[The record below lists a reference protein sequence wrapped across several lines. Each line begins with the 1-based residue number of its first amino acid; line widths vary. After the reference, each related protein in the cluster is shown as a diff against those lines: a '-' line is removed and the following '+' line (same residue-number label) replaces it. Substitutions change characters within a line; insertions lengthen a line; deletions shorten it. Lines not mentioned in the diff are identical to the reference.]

1 MPAALT
7 HPDGVVR
14 PIQAYQDLPDLLFRF
29 SPWKARVSEES
40 RYLCCAALH
49 WGSMSDGYL
58 RATEALVAAG
68 APLDPTGATCRQERC
83 NIQRTARTRPPRGS
97 MRLTHAACNPACKPT
112 TAKCNAPTGG
122 PPACARYNCSAH
134 PSSLIVP
141 LLLSPGHN
149 GQTPLMWAATRGAM
163 LTIHFLIE
171 RGCKLDLVDSMGYGS
186 PRPTSAPGRGLLKLG
201 HPVGMPD
208 MFQTVLCDTVDVAYY
223 ATGLCVCAHACL
235 C

>member
-68 APLDPTGATCRQERC
+68 APLDPTGATCRQQRC

-97 MRLTHAACNPACKPT
+97 MRVTHAACNPARARSTASAYGQRALVAQDRAPAHRTQRRGHGKAGLRANRVKP
-112 TAKCNAPTGG
+112 ASPSSH
-122 PPACARYNCSAH
+122 ACAQGTAVY
-134 PSSLIVP
+134 
-141 LLLSPGHN
+141 PG
-149 GQTPLMWAATRGAM
+149 
-163 LTIHFLIE
+163 
-171 RGCKLDLVDSMGYGS
+171 
-186 PRPTSAPGRGLLKLG
+186 
-201 HPVGMPD
+201 
-208 MFQTVLCDTVDVAYY
+208 
-223 ATGLCVCAHACL
+223 
-235 C
+235 